1 MCVPS
6 QMAGQPDPMGLGKP
20 YGRNVYM
27 CTRYDIDADDES
39 ATLRELTGLIMKV
52 KHDTLLLSLA
62 QAVKALSAK
71 TDGKSK
77 FYAELL
83 SNAP

>member
-1 MCVPS
+1 
-6 QMAGQPDPMGLGKP
+6 MAGQPDPMGLGKP
-20 YGRNVYM
+20 YGRNMYM
-27 CTRYDIDADDES
+27 CTRYDIDADE
-39 ATLRELTGLIMKV
+39 TLRELTGLIMQV
-52 KHDTLLLSLA
+52 KHDTLFLSLA

-83 SNAP
+83 RNAPTTMFGPMC